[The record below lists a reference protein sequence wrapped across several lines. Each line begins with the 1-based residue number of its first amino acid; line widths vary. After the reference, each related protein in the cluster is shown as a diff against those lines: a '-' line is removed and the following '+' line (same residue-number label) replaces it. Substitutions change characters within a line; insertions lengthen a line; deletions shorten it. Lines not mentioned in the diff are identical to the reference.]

1 MIGDGSRAPRERGSL
16 ITYHPSLVTLLQFG
30 KLRLQFLEPGAGTR
44 QHFALHVELLA
55 RHQVEAAECRSAGYR
70 RIGRTTTGDYMTSQN
85 VFEEIDR
92 KMKEILARGPAADL
106 EKNLRALL
114 ASAFGRLDLVTREEF
129 DVQREVLARTRAR
142 LQELEAKLV
151 ELEKPGDRQIGK
163 S

>member
-1 MIGDGSRAPRERGSL
+1 
-16 ITYHPSLVTLLQFG
+16 
-30 KLRLQFLEPGAGTR
+30 
-44 QHFALHVELLA
+44 
-55 RHQVEAAECRSAGYR
+55 
-70 RIGRTTTGDYMTSQN
+70 MTSQN
-85 VFEEIDR
+85 LFEEIDR
-92 KMKEILARGPAADL
+92 KMKDILARGPAADL